1 MAKKTPS
8 GKNRGRVQIGVDKDG
23 KPISKYVSAST
34 RRELEQKKEYIRRYY
49 VDGQPIRED
58 LPFYQYAE
66 EWYKLKKE
74 PFISDASRSAYR
86 TMFNKH
92 LLPAFGL
99 RHLRAIS
106 ASEIQAF
113 INSFADSSKSQITLA
128 VGTLKALFASAYAEG
143 IIERDPSVSL
153 IRPKAKK
160 KAERRALTDQETENV
175 LHTIQH
181 HEHGLFLA
189 VLYYLGLRRGE
200 ALGLQWGD
208 FDFEDDLVHI
218 QRDIDYVGSTAR
230 DGDLKTAAANRYIP
244 IPAELRAM
252 LSKVRGF
259 PQQYVFH
266 TEEGQPWSQS
276 SFKRIWLSLMEA
288 SYCVEQREV
297 TKETKCKNDIIKQ
310 LKPTLTPHYFRHNYA
325 TLLFEAGVEP
335 LIAMKMLGHTDY
347 QTTANIYTHLKSEML
362 KKSSVDMQEVF
373 RKKQEAKGVLAKAQ
387 GIRDKR
393 SRKPELDMSLPWA
406 GKF

>member
-1 MAKKTPS
+1 MGKKNS
-8 GKNRGRVQIGVDKDG
+8 AGKYRGRVQIGIDKDG
-23 KPISKYVSAST
+23 KPINKYVSAST
-34 RRELEQKKEYIRRYY
+34 KRELEQKKEYARKHYI
-49 VDGQPIRED
+49 DGQPLRTD
-58 LPFYQYAE
+58 MPFYQYAE

-92 LLPAFGL
+92 ILPAFGL

-106 ASEIQAF
+106 AGELQAF
-113 INSFADSSKSQITLA
+113 VNSFADASKSQITLA
-128 VGTLKALFASAYAEG
+128 VGALKAIFASAYAEG

-160 KAERRALTDQETENV
+160 KNERRALTDQETENV
-175 LHTIQH
+175 LVTMKR

-208 FDFEDDLVHI
+208 FDFDEDLVHI
-218 QRDIDYVGSTAR
+218 QRDIDFVGSTAH
-230 DGDLKTAAANRYIP
+230 DGELKTAAANRFIP
-244 IPAELRAM
+244 IPTELRAM

-266 TEEGQPWSQS
+266 TEEGQPWPQS
-276 SFKRIWLSLMEA
+276 SFKRIWLSLMQDA
-288 SYCVEQREV
+288 YCVEEREV
-297 TKETKCKNDIIKQ
+297 TKETKRKNDIIKQ

-347 QTTANIYTHLKSEML
+347 QTTANIYTHLNSEMM
-362 KKSSVDMQEVF
+362 KKSSVDMEEVF
-373 RKKQEAKGVLAKAQ
+373 RRKQEAKGVLAKAKSAKE
-387 GIRDKR
+387 KR
-393 SRKPELDMSLPWA
+393 SRKPAVDASLPWA
-406 GKF
+406 GRF